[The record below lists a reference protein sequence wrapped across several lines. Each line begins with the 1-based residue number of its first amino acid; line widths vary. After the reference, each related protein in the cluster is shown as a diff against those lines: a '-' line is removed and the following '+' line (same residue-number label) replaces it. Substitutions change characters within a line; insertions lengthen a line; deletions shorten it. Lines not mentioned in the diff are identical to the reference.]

1 MSSPSRRPVRAAKV
15 IVTGC
20 LITLA
25 LLQIIDWLPLGEHEQ
40 IARMVLLALAALI
53 IPATGT
59 MAWFLVITPKGLI
72 RDDHTA
78 AQESA
83 NPTPNVPSG
92 ADWRSSVPSARASQ
106 QPFMASPQS
115 GMPQRSTPPSV
126 HPSSSPRAIAVA
138 GHDDVT
144 RPLIDPINL
153 CQWRLLIETGPEA
166 GSQFPLREPMLAGR
180 AHYADLLLQST
191 RISREHARF
200 SIENGAPSVTDL
212 DSRNGTY
219 VNGRRITAPQRLQA
233 GDEVRLHDVI
243 IRVVQREV
251 AADT

>member
-1 MSSPSRRPVRAAKV
+1 MSSPSRRPVRAAKA

-40 IARMVLLALAALI
+40 LARMVLLALAALI
-53 IPATGT
+53 IPVACIL
-59 MAWFLVITPKGLI
+59 AWFLVITPKGLV

-83 NPTPNVPSG
+83 NPVPNGASR
-92 ADWRSSVPSARASQ
+92 ADWRSSAPSAQASQ
-106 QPFMASPQS
+106 QPLMASPQS
-115 GMPQRSTPPSV
+115 GIPQRSTPPLV
-126 HPSSSPRAIAVA
+126 HPSSSPSAIALA

-144 RPLIDPINL
+144 RPLIEPINL
-153 CQWRLLIETGPEA
+153 CHWRLLIETGPEA

-180 AHYADLLLQST
+180 APYADLLLQST

-212 DSRNGTY
+212 DSRNGTH
-219 VNGRRITAPQRLQA
+219 VNGRRITAAQRLQA

-243 IRVVQREV
+243 IRVVQRDV
-251 AADT
+251 ASDT